1 MIRLMKADLYR
12 LVHTKGIYIVLL
24 AIIAFVGISVSS
36 EIVGTMGVKSESAME
51 SRSQGS
57 STWNMA
63 VALTS
68 ASFSSSI
75 LIYLFIVFFVVVLGY
90 EFSQRTYKN
99 TLTSGASRIAFVIS
113 KYFTQLLTLFVGT
126 FLYFATTALFA
137 FLKYGTEGIIVGD
150 VLRDT
155 VIAMVSLSFCVSVIF
170 SLATLVLFLTTSNI
184 ISVVFIIIY
193 PILIQLTYMFTNWE
207 GLKYFD
213 FYSLAQ
219 NIGLGQIGGT
229 ELVPYILVSL
239 ATIVISLI
247 GGTIVIRH
255 KEL

>member
-24 AIIAFVGISVSS
+24 AIIAFVSVSVS
-36 EIVGTMGVKSESAME
+36 AEQVGTMGVNSESALK
-51 SRSQGS
+51 SLYQGS

-75 LIYLFIVFFVVVLGY
+75 LIYLFIAFFVVVLGY

-99 TLTSGASRIAFVIS
+99 TLTSGVSRVAFVIS

-126 FLYFATTALFA
+126 FLYYATTAVLA
-137 FLKYGTEGIIVGD
+137 FFKYGTEGIMVGE
-150 VLRDT
+150 VLTDAL
-155 VIAMVSLSFCVSVIF
+155 IAMVSLSFCVSVIF
-170 SLATLVLFLTTSNI
+170 SLATLVLLLTTSNI

-193 PILIQLTYMFTNWE
+193 PILIQLTYMLTKWD

-219 NIGLGQIGGT
+219 SIGLSQIGGT

-239 ATIVISLI
+239 ATITISLI
-247 GGTIVIRH
+247 GGAIVIRH